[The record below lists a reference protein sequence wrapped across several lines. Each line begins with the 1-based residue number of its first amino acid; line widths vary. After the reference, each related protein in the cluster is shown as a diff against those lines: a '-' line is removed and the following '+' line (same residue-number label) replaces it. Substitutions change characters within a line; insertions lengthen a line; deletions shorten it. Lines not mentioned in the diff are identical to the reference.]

1 MWPGAFSQVGRIE
14 PSDSAAR
21 QSGGWGGT
29 LAGFQAT
36 FMMLFEVGAQN
47 AIIDKFSQRAGSDIV
62 AGLSAQFFTHLFKDR
77 IAEYHLGKRLG
88 GRGSFVFQSSWMY
101 LRLKVSLLK

>member
-1 MWPGAFSQVGRIE
+1 M
-14 PSDSAAR
+14 
-21 QSGGWGGT
+21 GGT

-88 GRGSFVFQSSWMY
+88 GRGS
-101 LRLKVSLLK
+101 LRLPKFVDVLTLESLSAQVEESVHL